1 MKSVLTIAGSDPSG
15 GAGLQADLKVFIS
28 MGTYGLS
35 VPTVLTAQ
43 NSEGVIDIQEV
54 SSDFFMKQIDV
65 LLSDISPDAVKIG
78 MVYTSDIVEIIA
90 RKVREKSLVN
100 VVLDP
105 VTVSSSGS
113 PLLKEG
119 TLDAIRDHLF
129 PVSRVITPNIYE
141 TFALTGIEINNVA
154 DMKSAAVKLLD
165 LGSETVIITGGHLK
179 DRAIDLLFDG
189 EDFIELES
197 ERLEGDFH
205 GTGCVFSS
213 AVAAGLALGYDV
225 RESAVKSK
233 DLVLKAMESAIQIGK
248 GMKMLNL

>member
-1 MKSVLTIAGSDPSG
+1 MRSVLTIAGSDPSG
-15 GAGLQADLKVFIS
+15 GAGLQADLKVFKS

-35 VPTVLTAQ
+35 IPTVLTAQ
-43 NSEGVIDIQEV
+43 NSEGVVDIQEI
-54 SSDFFMKQIDV
+54 SSDFFMKQFDV

-78 MVYTSDIVEIIA
+78 MVYTADVVEIIS
-90 RKVREKSLVN
+90 RQVMEKSLVN
-100 VVLDP
+100 IVLDP
-105 VTVSSSGS
+105 VTLSSSGS
-113 PLLKEG
+113 SLSKEG
-119 TLDAIRDHLF
+119 TLDAIRDHIL

-141 TFALTGIEINNVA
+141 AFALTGIEIKGVE
-154 DMKSAAVKLLD
+154 DMKKSAVKLMA
-165 LGSETVIITGGHLK
+165 LGPETVIITGGHL
-179 DRAIDLLFDG
+179 DDLAIDLLYDG
-189 EDFIELES
+189 KDFIELKS

>member
-1 MKSVLTIAGSDPSG
+1 MKSVLTMAGSDPSG

-54 SSDFFMKQIDV
+54 SSDFFMKQLDV

-119 TLDAIRDHLF
+119 TLEAIRDHLF
-129 PVSRVITPNIYE
+129 PVSRVITPNVYE
-141 TFALTGIEINNVA
+141 ASALTGIEINNVA

-165 LGSETVIITGGHLK
+165 LGSESVIITGGHLK
-179 DRAIDLLFDG
+179 GYAIDLLFDG
-189 EDFIELES
+189 QDYIELES

-205 GTGCVFSS
+205 GTGCAFSS

>member
-1 MKSVLTIAGSDPSG
+1 MKSVLTMAGSDPSG

-35 VPTVLTAQ
+35 IPTVLTAQ

-54 SSDFFMKQIDV
+54 SSDFFMKQFDV
-65 LLSDISPDAVKIG
+65 LLSDIYPDAVKIG

-119 TLDAIRDHLF
+119 TLKAIRDHLF
-129 PVSRVITPNIYE
+129 PVSRVT
-141 TFALTGIEINNVA
+141 
-154 DMKSAAVKLLD
+154 DMKSAAVKLLNN
-165 LGSETVIITGGHLK
+165 GSESVIITGGHLK

-189 EDFIELES
+189 EDYIELES
-197 ERLEGDFH
+197 NKLEGDFH